1 MFYRKQSS
9 VPVFPCGNY
18 HVLLVLCTE
27 LSWPLAPR
35 FWHDDGDWLFSV
47 SLSKG
52 NSYSAVACPRKN
64 YATEEYNTFTL
75 LMPSYLFQLDIYLT
89 VLPLFRLSFLRDSCL
104 PANLMFF
111 FFWKKK
117 KCLNVVKWAVL
128 FLKVDF
134 FEALSIN
141 WVDLPKRVKRARAWS
156 SKPP

>member
-9 VPVFPCGNY
+9 VPVFP
-18 HVLLVLCTE
+18 LWK
-27 LSWPLAPR
+27 LSCFTGIMYRAVMTIGPR

-52 NSYSAVACPRKN
+52 NSNSAVACPRKN
-64 YATEEYNTFTL
+64 YATEEYTFTL
-75 LMPSYLFQLDIYLT
+75 RLPSYLFQLDIYLT
-89 VLPLFRLSFLRDSCL
+89 VLPLFLLSFLRDSCL

-111 FFWKKK
+111 FFFEKK